1 MNPPSIY
8 LHQVHYRTFTLAHRA
23 AGVRLSDL
31 TPAHIH
37 DGVLVI
43 KPSFRQRRLVT
54 YDAARTLFQR
64 GRIGPQDM
72 LSNRLFNPHTGRF
85 IQWSARNVRRVHQQH
100 PQQAPQPPR
109 QPPQPLPPGAAAAPA
124 HAAFLMNDASQ
135 RLIRDTRRNRT
146 FLANQERTKTH
157 DFDVD
162 IKRFRIAAPGDP
174 DVTP

>member
-100 PQQAPQPPR
+100 RNNLVNLLVNSHLNHSHLEQRRLRHMPP
-109 QPPQPLPPGAAAAPA
+109 
-124 HAAFLMNDASQ
+124 F
-135 RLIRDTRRNRT
+135 
-146 FLANQERTKTH
+146 
-157 DFDVD
+157 
-162 IKRFRIAAPGDP
+162 
-174 DVTP
+174 